1 MLKVLRK
8 TLFRGTATLGLCS
21 RGERLV
27 PLWTQQEKVGIYSQ
41 RGRWKMSADG
51 KLLSGWGHCLLNWH
65 NRILPEGRQLPGG
78 WKPVRDSTKIDLTGL
93 WLNLSLWGHAQGQGL
108 LETILRTAWL
118 EFGQR
123 ASLSPPTRVWPDSPH
138 SWPHGS
144 PVPSHPKASL
154 LLLRCEMLL
163 YPNICNTP
171 GSVYWGRLTSYGK
184 TLWWVGDRHSNINS
198 SPILLT
204 STLAWEV
211 NKVSL
216 RMVTRREASGCSLC
230 QLGLHIS
237 YLLSFI
243 PSLSPLSLP
252 TRIPGLALP
261 NKISAC
267 NYLPQALF
275 SREFGLRQLASW
287 FPQETGVQ
295 SILCLKTF
303 FLSKN
308 IRWSRI
314 K

>member
-1 MLKVLRK
+1 MWD
-8 TLFRGTATLGLCS
+8 A
-21 RGERLV
+21 
-27 PLWTQQEKVGIYSQ
+27 
-41 RGRWKMSADG
+41 
-51 KLLSGWGHCLLNWH
+51 
-65 NRILPEGRQLPGG
+65 
-78 WKPVRDSTKIDLTGL
+78 
-93 WLNLSLWGHAQGQGL
+93 
-108 LETILRTAWL
+108 
-118 EFGQR
+118 
-123 ASLSPPTRVWPDSPH
+123 
-138 SWPHGS
+138 
-144 PVPSHPKASL
+144 PVPQYMQHPWKCVL
-154 LLLRCEMLL
+154 GEV
-163 YPNICNTP
+163 N
-171 GSVYWGRLTSYGK
+171 
-184 TLWWVGDRHSNINS
+184 TLWKNPLMSGDRHSNINS

-216 RMVTRREASGCSLC
+216 RMVTRREASDCSLC
-230 QLGLHIS
+230 QLGLHVS

>member
-1 MLKVLRK
+1 MTKRMGP
-8 TLFRGTATLGLCS
+8 LF
-21 RGERLV
+21 
-27 PLWTQQEKVGIYSQ
+27 
-41 RGRWKMSADG
+41 
-51 KLLSGWGHCLLNWH
+51 LNWH
-65 NRILPEGRQLPGG
+65 NRILPEGRHPPGR
-78 WKPVRDSTKIDLTGL
+78 WKQVREPTKIDLTGL
-93 WLNLSLWGHAQGQGL
+93 WLNLSLWGHAQGWGL

-118 EFGQR
+118 DFGQW
-123 ASLSPPTRVWPDSPH
+123 ASLSPPTRVWSESPH

-144 PVPSHPKASL
+144 PVPSHSRASL
-154 LLLRCEMLL
+154 LLLRHEMLL
-163 YPNICNTP
+163 YPNICNNP
-171 GSVYWGRLTSYGK
+171 GSGYWGRLTPYGK
-184 TLWWVGDRHSNINS
+184 ILWWVGDMRSKIN

-211 NKVSL
+211 NTVSL
-216 RMVTRREASGCSLC
+216 RIVTRGEATGCSLC

-243 PSLSPLSLP
+243 SSLSPLSSP

-261 NKISAC
+261 NKILAC
-267 NYLPQALF
+267 NYLPQAPF

-295 SILCLKTF
+295 RILCLKTF